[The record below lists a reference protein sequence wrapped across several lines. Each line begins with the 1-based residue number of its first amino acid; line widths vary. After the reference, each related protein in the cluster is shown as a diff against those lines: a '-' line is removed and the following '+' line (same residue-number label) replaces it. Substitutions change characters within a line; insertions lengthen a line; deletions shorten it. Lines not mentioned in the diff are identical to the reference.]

1 MMKVIFV
8 CSGNTCRS
16 PMAEGYLK
24 SKNLPITVYSRGFM
38 AGGECVSE
46 GSREVMNE
54 VGIDISAHTSNQIG
68 DFDLDAD
75 KIICMSPSH
84 AAALVNAGASSE
96 KVSVLG
102 GGISDPFGGD
112 ITVYRACRDQI
123 FAAINNLID
132 IGFFFEFTVRKMNHG
147 DISRIAELEK
157 LCFSE
162 PWSENALSESL
173 DAGTLFFVAQ
183 DKGEVIGYIGISVIS
198 GEGYIT
204 NVAVFPE
211 YRKKGVAS
219 ALLSRVLRLKN
230 EMPLEFVS
238 LEVRASN
245 DAAISLYN
253 KVGFLE
259 CGRRKGFYRNPTEDA
274 IIMTRRF

>member
-1 MMKVIFV
+1 MKVIFV

-24 SKNLPITVYSRGFM
+24 SKGLPLEVHSRGFM
-38 AGGECVSE
+38 ADSERVSE
-46 GSREVMNE
+46 NSREVMNE
-54 VGIDISAHTSNQIG
+54 AGIDISAHTSKRITG
-68 DFDLDAD
+68 IDLDAD

-84 AAALVNAGASSE
+84 AAALINAGAHE
-96 KVSVLG
+96 NKISVLG
-102 GGISDPFGGD
+102 GGIADPFGGD
-112 ITVYRACRDQI
+112 ISVYRACRDQI
-123 FAAINNLID
+123 FAAIDALID
-132 IGFFFEFTVRKMNHG
+132 DGFFSAFIVREMNRD
-147 DISRIAELEK
+147 DIPRIAELES

-162 PWSENALSESL
+162 PWSEKALSESL

-183 DKGEVIGYIGISVIS
+183 KGDEVIGYIGISVIS

-211 YRKKGVAS
+211 YRKMGVAS
-219 ALLSRVLRLKN
+219 ALLNRVIKLKD

-253 KVGFLE
+253 KLGFLE

-274 IIMTRRF
+274 SIMTRRF

>member
-1 MMKVIFV
+1 MKVIFV

-24 SKNLPITVYSRGFM
+24 SKGLPIEVQSRGFM
-38 AGGECVSE
+38 TDGDSVSE
-46 GSREVMNE
+46 NSLAVMCE
-54 VGIDISAHTSNQIG
+54 AGIDISAHTSKHITG
-68 DFDLDAD
+68 ADLDAD
-75 KIICMSPSH
+75 MIICMSHSH
-84 AAALVNAGASSE
+84 AAALIGAGADE
-96 KVSVLG
+96 CKISVLA
-102 GGISDPFGGD
+102 GGISDPFGCD
-112 ITVYRACRDQI
+112 ISVYRACRDQI
-123 FAAINNLID
+123 FAAIDALINDGAFSDFKVREMTADD
-132 IGFFFEFTVRKMNHG
+132 IPQ
-147 DISRIAELEK
+147 IAELEA

-162 PWSENALSESL
+162 PWSQKALSESL

-183 DKGEVIGYIGISVIS
+183 KDNEVIGYIGISVIA

-204 NVAVFPE
+204 NVAVFPKH
-211 YRKKGVAS
+211 RKMGVAS
-219 ALLSRVLRLKN
+219 ALLNRVLKLRL

-245 DAAISLYN
+245 GAAISLYN
-253 KVGFLE
+253 KLGFLE

>member
-1 MMKVIFV
+1 MKVIFV

-24 SKNLPITVYSRGFM
+24 SKGLPLEVHSRGFM
-38 AGGECVSE
+38 TDGECVSE
-46 GSREVMNE
+46 NSREVMNE
-54 VGIDISAHTSNQIG
+54 AGIDISAHTSKRITG
-68 DFDLDAD
+68 IDLDAD

-84 AAALVNAGASSE
+84 AAALINAGAHE
-96 KVSVLG
+96 NKISVLG
-102 GGISDPFGGD
+102 GGIADPFGGD
-112 ITVYRACRDQI
+112 ISVYRACRDQI
-123 FAAINNLID
+123 FAAIDALID
-132 IGFFFEFTVRKMNHG
+132 DGFFSTFIVREMNRD
-147 DISRIAELEK
+147 DIPRIAELES

-162 PWSENALSESL
+162 PWSEKALSESL
-173 DAGTLFFVAQ
+173 DAGTLFFIAQ
-183 DKGEVIGYIGISVIS
+183 KDDEIIGYIGISVIS

-211 YRKKGVAS
+211 YRKMGVAS
-219 ALLSRVLRLKN
+219 ALLNRVIKLKD

-253 KVGFLE
+253 KLGFLE

-274 IIMTRRF
+274 SIMTRRF